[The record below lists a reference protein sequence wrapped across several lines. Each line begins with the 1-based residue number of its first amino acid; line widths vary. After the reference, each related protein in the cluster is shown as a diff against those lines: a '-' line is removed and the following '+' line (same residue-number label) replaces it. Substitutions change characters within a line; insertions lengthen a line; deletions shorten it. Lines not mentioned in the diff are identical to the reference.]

1 MLNFRFNDLSYL
13 RVACFFCFFYSHSA
27 MVCLEALAAPPAEV
41 VWIEA
46 FMDYIQTGMALEA
59 KSIHREQREDHHE
72 IFSRDLA

>member
-1 MLNFRFNDLSYL
+1 
-13 RVACFFCFFYSHSA
+13 

-46 FMDYIQTGMALEA
+46 FMDYIETGMALEA